1 VSRLI
6 LAIASVLLVFAP
18 AARADDV
25 SVTLPVGVLTNA
37 PTLTIGVSPA
47 GTPMQCRLSGDAFA
61 RCTSPWTPALP
72 AAAEDRAY
80 TYDVLVG
87 GFLFGGSFTLD
98 RTAPQIEFTAGPAD
112 GAAQRERTATYAF
125 TSTDAHPGQVECDW
139 DGVATPCAGGVT
151 VNGLA
156 DGDHAL
162 TVRATDALG
171 NGAAATR
178 HLTVVQPI
186 AIVDPGPTPTATPTP
201 QGGVLS
207 ASAAKPSAHLTSTR
221 TRGWTRL
228 RTLTLRD
235 VAKGTAIKATCKSKG
250 SGCPKRA
257 LRVTATKD
265 GAVSLAGLTGR
276 KLRPGA
282 VITITL
288 SRQGDPTQTIRIM
301 IRSLRAPQIG

>member
-18 AARADDV
+18 AARADFSVSSDV
-25 SVTLPVGVLTNA
+25 LTRDPVVTITAGAADVVECRLVPGDFMPCASPWRPAVGDDGYYSYEVRNQALPGVTLG
-37 PTLTIGVSPA
+37 
-47 GTPMQCRLSGDAFA
+47 R
-61 RCTSPWTPALP
+61 
-72 AAAEDRAY
+72 
-80 TYDVLVG
+80 
-87 GFLFGGSFTLD
+87 SFTLD

-178 HLTVVQPI
+178 RLTVVQPI
-186 AIVDPGPTPTATPTP
+186 AIVDPGPTPTPTATPTP

-288 SRQGDPTQTIRIM
+288 SRQGDPTQTIRIL